1 MKLNFRDMGKFTKK
15 ASERKKFS
23 MYPTLHILYVPGTL
37 GGVGHMHSDMY
48 SSSVDGA
55 IISRMGNDKVFSR
68 HIQLGAKLI
77 NNTYSGQI
85 DDHVESMWRSGKV
98 SEGTGTFDDF
108 KNHLDDSRDD
118 YRYFMA
124 ARASEALE
132 AMGVGNV
139 AKRLDY
145 RDMGKKVTETL
156 LETVPQIQDIK
167 YQRLANRGR
176 IIAERMRALEKVHDK
191 VLSSNRPVKGELPD
205 VAIPKELNWLLK
217 FRLQAN
223 GILRPR
229 HDALENGSPFEG
241 NAVIPYIALT
251 KTLDVST
258 ASSTVAME
266 LKGLINRI
274 YKDRRMRR
282 DISIETI
289 AELLLRYV
297 HDSDVMY
304 WALIRMGTLP
314 AYASSVVQ
322 EVQNNKAKYIAAAS
336 ASKMGSY
343 VSDQLL
349 PNLGIDLDLL
359 GRVLPNNTLV
369 QPGSPA
375 YSMLLSMTVSRLITD
390 FMRYGHFLT
399 YNLVKTSN
407 AFDKEFARL
416 IKGIAPNSLSYNV
429 SVSDLLKNAL
439 SKASGA
445 TVIAAIEEEI
455 SRTDGETLVVKTT
468 DRERIFPEIA
478 RINRVE
484 RDSEYK
490 RSML

>member
-1 MKLNFRDMGKFTKK
+1 MGG
-15 ASERKKFS
+15 
-23 MYPTLHILYVPGTL
+23 I
-37 GGVGHMHSDMY
+37 GHMHSDMY

-55 IISRMGNDKVFSR
+55 IVNRMGTDNIFSR

-77 NNTYSGQI
+77 NDTYSGQI

-98 SEGTGTFDDF
+98 DVGTGTFDDF
-108 KNHLDDSRDD
+108 KNHLEDSRDD
-118 YRYFMA
+118 YRHFMA
-124 ARASEALE
+124 ERASEALE
-132 AMGVGNV
+132 TMGVGNV

-145 RDMGKKVTETL
+145 RDMGKKVTESL

-176 IIAERMRALEKVHDK
+176 LIAERMTSMEKIHDK
-191 VLSSNRPVKGELPD
+191 LLKSNRPIKGELPD
-205 VAIPKELNWLLK
+205 VAIPRELNWLTK
-217 FRLQAN
+217 FRLQPN
-223 GILRPR
+223 GKLPSR
-229 HDALENGSPFEG
+229 HEPKEKGSPFEG
-241 NAVIPYIALT
+241 NCVVPYIALT
-251 KTLDVST
+251 KQLDVAT

-266 LKGLINRI
+266 LKTLINKI

-282 DISIETI
+282 DISIESI

-304 WALIRMGTLP
+304 WALIRMGVLP

-359 GRVLPNNTLV
+359 GRVLPNNSLI

-375 YSMLLSMTVSRLITD
+375 YSMLLSMCVSRLLTD
-390 FMRYGHFLT
+390 FMRYGVFFT
-399 YNLVKTSN
+399 YKIVKTSN

-416 IKGIAPNSLSYNV
+416 IKGIAPNSLSYNI
-429 SVSDLLKNAL
+429 SEGELLKSAM

-445 TVIAAIEEEI
+445 TVMSMMEDQIEMAGDKSI
-455 SRTDGETLVVKTT
+455 VIKSTAQ
-468 DRERIFPEIA
+468 ERIFPELV
-478 RINRVE
+478 RINRIE

-490 RSML
+490 RSMM